1 MEDLS
6 TTTSVLI
13 TVGAVPITAF
23 VTWLIAAKRIVIE
36 NVTQERAKWRKK
48 VRARALLVHDA
59 MIKRG
64 GSGNLNKGDK

>member
-36 NVTQERAKWRKK
+36 NVNSRTSEVAEKSTGEGI
-48 VRARALLVHDA
+48 ARPRCYD
-59 MIKRG
+59 
-64 GSGNLNKGDK
+64 